1 MACVHALR
9 QVSHAA
15 EGTDHLPK
23 SYKCDRHY
31 SGSMNPTLSCKKWY
45 IHTMNDQILDKK
57 LEHETWVWWVDR
69 IFCLREHQELKEVD
83 AVISEFEVRNHS

>member
-1 MACVHALR
+1 
-9 QVSHAA
+9 
-15 EGTDHLPK
+15 
-23 SYKCDRHY
+23 
-31 SGSMNPTLSCKKWY
+31 
-45 IHTMNDQILDKK
+45 MNDHILDKK